1 VEWPGAIAEAE
12 AYQVRSGAQ
21 ASGKEEKAMMH
32 SILVGAVFVAVV
44 LVPYAVALF
53 TGGSEESH

>member
-1 VEWPGAIAEAE
+1 
-12 AYQVRSGAQ
+12 
-21 ASGKEEKAMMH
+21 MH